1 MCKISRAKNEQLEDG
16 SINSV
21 SPSLISL
28 AALLAANK
36 NKKLC
41 IFATAPSDGFAS
53 YSSPI
58 VKNGFKSSYPAKS
71 PEVIIGDTKILA
83 AALRN

>member
-1 MCKISRAKNEQLEDG
+1 M
-16 SINSV
+16 
-21 SPSLISL
+21 
-28 AALLAANK
+28 
-36 NKKLC
+36 
-41 IFATAPSDGFAS
+41 DGFAS

-83 AALRN
+83 AAPPELKSAGFGDMVAKYVALIDWQTAANI